1 MNPINTNIVLTL
13 FFIIA
18 LISIVLFLS
27 TSEYYNPPPVVSSS
41 QTYEW
46 VTEGNPNIGFAPAT
60 RFIPPSRKEC
70 LKWVQANNMNPD
82 EAFTKFIECVQNVSS
97 KVWIKNLPIQS
108 PGVSSEEYRY

>member
-1 MNPINTNIVLTL
+1 MNNIIISLIFITL
-13 FFIIA
+13 
-18 LISIVLFLS
+18 LITIVLFIS
-27 TSEYYNPPPVVSSS
+27 TSEYYIPPLVVSPT

-46 VTEGNPNIGFAPAT
+46 VTEGNPNLGFAPAT

-70 LKWVQANNMNPD
+70 LQWINANNMNPD